1 MVCGSLEEMPEK
13 SWVASLQ
20 SGLAALVAFSGV
32 LMVICGCV
40 VLAMSNSME
49 SKACTTK
56 CTTVCAT
63 PTATTAATT
72 AATTTAAAGGAAPTT
87 TTTTTTTATE
97 AGNTTLSTS
106 AVQGSL
112 GEHVAMIVA
121 ECTMDKPWA
130 LLVWGVITI
139 ILYSFIAI
147 AGMDRAKAIDEDRG
161 PNALIQCL
169 QHIGNTDGASA
180 WWFSMVLIGAY
191 EDTEDCRERPD
202 TIGLVLTVITLTLR
216 VQYGIV
222 QLFTV
227 IHFCCKRK

>member
-1 MVCGSLEEMPEK
+1 
-13 SWVASLQ
+13 
-20 SGLAALVAFSGV
+20 
-32 LMVICGCV
+32 
-40 VLAMSNSME
+40 ME

-63 PTATTAATT
+63 PAATAKTAAST
-72 AATTTAAAGGAAPTT
+72 AAAAGGAAPTT
-87 TTTTTTTATE
+87 TTTTTTTTTSE
-97 AGNTTLSTS
+97 AVNTTLSTS
-106 AVQGSL
+106 SAQGSL

-147 AGMDRAKAIDEDRG
+147 AGMDRAKAIDKDRG
-161 PNALIQCL
+161 PNAIIQCL

-180 WWFSMVLIGAY
+180 WWFATVLIGAY

-227 IHFCCKRK
+227 IHFCCTRK